1 MSKLHALQEADTAGS
16 WSFRG
21 LQVPSNWVLV
31 KLGAPFWLSILIVSW
46 GVVATMFAGLNSI
59 PQFYALRLLL
69 GVAESGTFPGMWYHL
84 STFYSEADIGLA
96 YSYVSVGTAISQVQ
110 PKSVSLTH
118 AL

>member
-1 MSKLHALQEADTAGS
+1 MLLLALCHYIGSVQESDGV
-16 WSFRG
+16 
-21 LQVPSNWVLV
+21 QVPSNWVLI

-84 STFYSEADIGLA
+84 STFYAEADIGLA
-96 YSYVSVGTAISQVQ
+96 YSYVSVGTAISQVR
-110 PKSVSLTH
+110 PMPF
-118 AL
+118 